1 MDQSLFPLPEPEDVA
16 QGEGATGR
24 PRLKRANRQ
33 QIRLVPMDLES
44 SLPEDHAARL
54 IWDFVEELDLSAL
67 YAQIRAVEG
76 HPGQN
81 AIDPK
86 ILMALWLYATLDG
99 VGSARALDRLCNE
112 HDAYRWL
119 LGGVTVNYH
128 TLADFRVDQGEALD
142 RLLTEGVAALM
153 AEGLVS
159 LERTAQD
166 GMRVRASAG
175 GDSFHRR
182 QTLEQ
187 CLREAEA
194 QVQSLRREVESDPAA
209 PSRRQQAARERARRE
224 RAARLERALQH
235 VQEIEKA
242 QAKRGRKRSKDK
254 LARAS
259 STDAEA
265 RVMKMADG
273 GFRPA
278 YNLQLN
284 VDIQSGIVVAW
295 KVSNVPDRGQVTP
308 MVEQTQQRYGRAPE
322 KHVTDGGFVAHAD
335 IEALAKRY
343 PQTAFYAPVRKAR
356 PRPKTPRSHHRPLHA
371 SVLAW
376 RERMQSEQAKVIL
389 KERGATSEWVN
400 ALIRNRG
407 LQQFL
412 VRGAAKAKAVLL
424 WFVLLHN
431 LLQGHRLRQERQPL
445 GAMIGG

>member
-1 MDQSLFPLPEPEDVA
+1 
-16 QGEGATGR
+16 
-24 PRLKRANRQ
+24 
-33 QIRLVPMDLES
+33 MDLES
-44 SLPEDHAARL
+44 SLAEDHAARL
-54 IWDFVEELDLSAL
+54 IWDFVEQLDLSPL

-224 RAARLERALQH
+224 RVARLQRAVQH
-235 VQEIEKA
+235 VEEIENA
-242 QAKRGRKRSKDK
+242 RVRRGRKRAKDK
-254 LARAS
+254 PVRAS

-284 VDIQSGIVVAW
+284 VDIQSGMVVAW
-295 KVSNVPDRGQVTP
+295 KVSDIPDRGQVTP
-308 MVEQTQQRYGRAPE
+308 MVEQTQRRYGRAPE
-322 KHVTDGGFVAHAD
+322 MHVVDGGFVAHAD

-343 PQTAFYAPVRKAR
+343 PQTAFYAPLREAR
-356 PRPKTPRSHHRPLHA
+356 PRPKTPRSHHRPLHP

-376 RERMQSEQAKVIL
+376 RERMHGEQAKALL
-389 KERGATSEWVN
+389 KERGAACEWVN
-400 ALIRNRG
+400 ALMRNRG

-412 VRGAAKAKAVLL
+412 VRGAAKAKAALL

-431 LLQGHRLRQERQPL
+431 LLQGHRLRQERQPV
-445 GAMIGG
+445 GAMTGG